1 MDLFKIESESIVIN
15 KDMYKILKEEIIH
28 EVIEQVEKRVSKL
41 SEEIL
46 QPLSK
51 NEKAKDTLNN
61 IIDPVTEEKSDK
73 SG

>member
-1 MDLFKIESESIVIN
+1 MIKSVRELVQHQSKLREVINDIKVDLFKIESESIVIN

-51 NEKAKDTLNN
+51 N
-61 IIDPVTEEKSDK
+61 
-73 SG
+73 